1 MTNAAEWS
9 GPVGDA
15 WAQEWRRTDR
25 MFSGLAPHLDAAILA
40 AAPPEPGRA
49 LDIGC
54 GAGSTSLALA
64 AARIDLAVTGI
75 DISPE
80 LVAVAQARAESVPN
94 CTFLAADLDRDA
106 AIADPNSVDL
116 FVSRHGVMFFADP
129 TATFTRLRAAAR
141 PGAALVFSCFRT
153 AAANLWAST
162 LVAEVTG
169 TAPAET
175 TGYAPGPFGFADPS
189 IPAAYLTTA
198 GWRVAAPEPVDFTYV
213 VGDGA
218 DPLAEAVALLRRIG
232 PIASAIR
239 TSADPHAMVDRLATV
254 LERYRTGDL
263 IAFPAAA
270 WLWRATA

>member
-9 GPVGDA
+9 GPVGGA

-40 AAPPEPGRA
+40 AAPPSTGKA

-64 AARIDLAVTGI
+64 TARADLAVTGI
-75 DISPE
+75 DVSPE
-80 LVAVAQARAESVPN
+80 LVAVAQSRAQELPN
-94 CTFLAADLDRDA
+94 CTFLTADLDADV
-106 AIADPNSVDL
+106 AIADPDSVDL
-116 FVSRHGVMFFADP
+116 LVSRHGVMFFADP
-129 TATFTRLRAAAR
+129 AAIFARIRAAAR
-141 PGAALVFSCFRT
+141 PGAPLVFSCFRP
-153 AAANLWAST
+153 ASANPWAST

-169 TAPAET
+169 TAPAQS

-189 IPAAYLTTA
+189 IPKAFLAAA
-198 GWRVAAPEPVDFTYV
+198 GWQLAAPEPVDFTYIA
-213 VGDGA
+213 GEGA